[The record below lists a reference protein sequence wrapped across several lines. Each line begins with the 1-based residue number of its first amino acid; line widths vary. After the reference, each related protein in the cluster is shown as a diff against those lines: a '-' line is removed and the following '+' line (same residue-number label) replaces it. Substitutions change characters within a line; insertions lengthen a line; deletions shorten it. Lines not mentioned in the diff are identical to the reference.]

1 MHIYKF
7 RESSSFCQQSWLIFL
22 CVFLKTGKW
31 ICYNCQNHPISPVRL
46 VDSSGFVSQ
55 DVVMKSDGA
64 SNIQMG
70 DDLQLHCD
78 EDLTGECTVEVKDI
92 HIQGVRK

>member
-1 MHIYKF
+1 M
-7 RESSSFCQQSWLIFL
+7 L
-22 CVFLKTGKW
+22 
-31 ICYNCQNHPISPVRL
+31 L